1 MSKVLFDFYTY
12 EHSYVVCA
20 LKKMCLF
27 QEAVSLVEAV
37 DASSPTKD
45 LLPDLQNSVKNQLL
59 LQALPPYVPP
69 DAPNQQYSSD
79 QFFSCRDCGDK

>member
-1 MSKVLFDFYTY
+1 MHHYLQAFLPS
-12 EHSYVVCA
+12 CA
-20 LKKMCLF
+20 LKKLSLS
-27 QEAVSLVEAV
+27 QEVVSLVEAV

-45 LLPDLQNSVKNQLL
+45 LVPDHQNSVKNQLL

-69 DAPNQQYSSD
+69 EAPNQHYSSD